1 VIRAACI
8 EARNWPE
15 HLSIAVNLSTHQF
28 TDSGLSERI
37 GAILAET
44 GLEPRRLELEITESA
59 LLDDSGA
66 NMRILSRLK
75 DMGIRIALDDFGTG
89 YSSLS
94 YLQKF
99 RFSKLKIDRS
109 FVANI
114 VTGDESQV
122 IINAIIGLG
131 KALGIRVT
139 AEGVETREQ
148 YDWLKHGCHEAQGY
162 LISRPVPSA
171 EIPALLM
178 RSLATVKAGDKPK
191 PKKLRA

>member
-1 VIRAACI
+1 
-8 EARNWPE
+8 
-15 HLSIAVNLSTHQF
+15 
-28 TDSGLSERI
+28 
-37 GAILAET
+37 
-44 GLEPRRLELEITESA
+44 
-59 LLDDSGA
+59 
-66 NMRILSRLK
+66 
-75 DMGIRIALDDFGTG
+75 MGIRIALDDFGTG
-89 YSSLS
+89 YSSLN

-148 YDWLKHGCHEAQGY
+148 YDWLKSGCHEAQGY
-162 LISRPVPSA
+162 LISRPVPIC
-171 EIPALLM
+171 EIPALLL
-178 RSLATVKAGDKPK
+178 RDIVAVSGLVDPAVQKRLA
-191 PKKLRA
+191 